1 VDNIIIT
8 RKNCESFILL
18 YIHGFYYVSRHSDNM
33 YLCAYQKVWTLE
45 SLNDLQLGRVIF
57 MSAVFVEY
65 GENEISGYSLE

>member
-1 VDNIIIT
+1 
-8 RKNCESFILL
+8 
-18 YIHGFYYVSRHSDNM
+18 M

-45 SLNDLQLGRVIF
+45 SLNDLQFGRVIF